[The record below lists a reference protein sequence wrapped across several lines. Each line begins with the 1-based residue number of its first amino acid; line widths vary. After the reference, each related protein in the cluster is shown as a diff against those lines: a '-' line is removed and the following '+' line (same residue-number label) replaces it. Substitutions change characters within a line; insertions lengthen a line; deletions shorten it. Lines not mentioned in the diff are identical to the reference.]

1 MILVNR
7 AFQINSYV
15 CSALLVVLPPA
26 LSAGAIPAGA
36 DPPGIRLL
44 PLADGSH
51 VVYARELLFDGTLW
65 ALSVRPCDESERGVP
80 RVHERKSRWTPLR
93 AQSGSA
99 GTSGMNTRR
108 HILLDWLIVRLI
120 D

>member
-7 AFQINSYV
+7 TFQISSYV
-15 CSALLVVLPPA
+15 RSALLVVLPPA

-65 ALSVRPCDESERGVP
+65 ALSDLVMKANGECREFTKGNPDGLHY
-80 RVHERKSRWTPLR
+80 VHKVVLQVHQT
-93 AQSGSA
+93 
-99 GTSGMNTRR
+99 
-108 HILLDWLIVRLI
+108 
-120 D
+120 